1 MATIKQIVNART
13 SLAFTTTSL
22 STLASATYVQ
32 NTTAYDCTTNQPVDV
47 IVELDVATTNT
58 PAGNKQVVVF
68 IQPSLDG
75 TNYQSGPTSG
85 TTATREPNLALLGVI
100 PLTTASTTEIGMFS
114 VFQTLGFVPAK
125 FFIVVKNDLGVALT
139 SGTAFTS
146 EISST
151 VA

>member
-1 MATIKQIVNART
+1 MATVKQIVGTRT
-13 SLAFTTTSL
+13 SLAFTGSAL

-32 NTTAYDCTTNQPVDV
+32 NTTSYDCTTNQPLDV

-68 IQPSLDG
+68 LRESLDG
-75 TNYQSGPTSG
+75 TNFRSGPTSG
-85 TTATREPNLALLGVI
+85 TTTTREPNLRFLGII
-100 PLTTASTTEIGMFS
+100 PVTTASTTEIGTFS
-114 VFQTLGFVPAK
+114 VAQALGYVPYK

>member
-1 MATIKQIVNART
+1 MATIKQIVGSRT
-13 SLAFTTTSL
+13 SLAFTGSAL

-58 PAGNKQVVVF
+58 PAGNKQLVVF
-68 IQPSLDG
+68 LQESLDG
-75 TNYQSGPTSG
+75 TNYRSGPTSG
-85 TTATREPNLALLGVI
+85 TSTTREPNLLFLGSV
-100 PLTTASTTEIGMFS
+100 PVTTASTTEIGTFS
-114 VFQTLGFVPAK
+114 VLQALGYIPQK

>member
-1 MATIKQIVNART
+1 MATIKQIVGTRT
-13 SLAFTTTSL
+13 SLAFTSTSL
-22 STLASATYVQ
+22 SALASATYVQ

-58 PAGNKQVVVF
+58 PAGNKHLVVF
-68 IQPSLDG
+68 LQESLDG
-75 TNYQSGPTSG
+75 TNYRSGPTSG
-85 TTATREPNLALLGVI
+85 TTTTREPNLLFLGSMPV
-100 PLTTASTTEIGMFS
+100 TTASTTEIGTFS
-114 VFQTLGFVPAK
+114 VLQALGYIPYK